1 MAEKK
6 IIKIYLLK
14 KRLLGAFFVIW
25 YNFIMKK
32 IKLKENKKMERFKC
46 DNSKMMQ
53 LAINSKNYHKKKLE
67 EKLLIQLNNLNNTLN
82 KNKILELIEIA
93 GDSRKYLV
101 RNFMSGISKGI
112 GIGIGFSIITALIVY
127 VMQKIIRLNIP
138 VLSQYIS
145 DIVEIVERTK

>member
-1 MAEKK
+1 
-6 IIKIYLLK
+6 
-14 KRLLGAFFVIW
+14 
-25 YNFIMKK
+25 MKK
-32 IKLKENKKMERFKC
+32 IRLKENKKIERFKC

-82 KNKILELIEIA
+82 KNKVLELIEIA

-101 RNFMSGISKGI
+101 RNFMSGI

>member
-1 MAEKK
+1 
-6 IIKIYLLK
+6 
-14 KRLLGAFFVIW
+14 
-25 YNFIMKK
+25 MKK
-32 IKLKENKKMERFKC
+32 IRLKENNKIEKFKC

-53 LAINSKNYHKKKLE
+53 LAINSKNYHKKKIE

-82 KNKILELIEIA
+82 KNKVLELIEIA
-93 GDSRKYLV
+93 GNSRKYLA
-101 RNFMSGISKGI
+101 RNFMSGISRGI

>member
-1 MAEKK
+1 
-6 IIKIYLLK
+6 
-14 KRLLGAFFVIW
+14 
-25 YNFIMKK
+25 MKK
-32 IKLKENKKMERFKC
+32 IRLKENKKIERFKC

-53 LAINSKNYHKKKLE
+53 LAINSKNYHKKKL
-67 EKLLIQLNNLNNTLN
+67 NNLNNTLN
-82 KNKILELIEIA
+82 KNKVLELIEIA

-101 RNFMSGISKGI
+101 RNFMSGISRGI

>member
-1 MAEKK
+1 
-6 IIKIYLLK
+6 
-14 KRLLGAFFVIW
+14 
-25 YNFIMKK
+25 MKK
-32 IKLKENKKMERFKC
+32 IRLKENKKIERFKC

-67 EKLLIQLNNLNNTLN
+67 EELLIQLNNLNNTLN
-82 KNKILELIEIA
+82 KNKVL
-93 GDSRKYLV
+93 DSRKYLV

-112 GIGIGFSIITALIVY
+112 GIGIGFSIITALIIY

>member
-1 MAEKK
+1 
-6 IIKIYLLK
+6 
-14 KRLLGAFFVIW
+14 
-25 YNFIMKK
+25 MKK
-32 IKLKENKKMERFKC
+32 IRLKENKKIERFKC

-82 KNKILELIEIA
+82 KNKVLELIEIA

-101 RNFMSGISKGI
+101 RTSPTLIQIQVSGISKGI

>member
-1 MAEKK
+1 
-6 IIKIYLLK
+6 
-14 KRLLGAFFVIW
+14 
-25 YNFIMKK
+25 MKK
-32 IKLKENKKMERFKC
+32 IRLKENKKIERFKC

-53 LAINSKNYHKKKLE
+53 RTINARNYYQKLE
-67 EKLLIQLNNLNNTLN
+67 EKLLIQLNNLNYTLN
-82 KNKILELIEIA
+82 KNKVLELIEIA

-101 RNFMSGISKGI
+101 RNFMSGISRGI

-145 DIVEIVERTK
+145 DIIEIVERTK

>member
-1 MAEKK
+1 
-6 IIKIYLLK
+6 
-14 KRLLGAFFVIW
+14 
-25 YNFIMKK
+25 MKK
-32 IKLKENKKMERFKC
+32 IRLKENKKIERFKC

-82 KNKILELIEIA
+82 KNKVLELIEIA

-112 GIGIGFSIITALIVY
+112 GIGIGFSIITALIIY
-127 VMQKIIRLNIP
+127 VMQIIRLNIP

>member
-1 MAEKK
+1 
-6 IIKIYLLK
+6 
-14 KRLLGAFFVIW
+14 
-25 YNFIMKK
+25 MKK
-32 IKLKENKKMERFKC
+32 IRLKENKKIERFKC

-67 EKLLIQLNNLNNTLN
+67 EELLIQLNNLNNTLN
-82 KNKILELIEIA
+82 KNKVLELIEIA

-101 RNFMSGISKGI
+101 RISKGI
-112 GIGIGFSIITALIVY
+112 GIGIGFSIIIALIIY

>member
-1 MAEKK
+1 
-6 IIKIYLLK
+6 
-14 KRLLGAFFVIW
+14 
-25 YNFIMKK
+25 MKK
-32 IKLKENKKMERFKC
+32 IRLKENKKIERFKC

-53 LAINSKNYHKKKLE
+53 LATNSKNYHKKKLE
-67 EKLLIQLNNLNNTLN
+67 EKLLIQLN
-82 KNKILELIEIA
+82 KNKVLELIEIA

-112 GIGIGFSIITALIVY
+112 GIGIGFSIITALIIY

>member
-1 MAEKK
+1 
-6 IIKIYLLK
+6 
-14 KRLLGAFFVIW
+14 
-25 YNFIMKK
+25 MKK
-32 IKLKENKKMERFKC
+32 IRLKENRKIERFKC

-53 LAINSKNYHKKKLE
+53 LATNSKNYHKKKLE

-82 KNKILELIEIA
+82 KNKVLELIEIA

-112 GIGIGFSIITALIVY
+112 GFSIITALIIY

>member
-1 MAEKK
+1 
-6 IIKIYLLK
+6 
-14 KRLLGAFFVIW
+14 
-25 YNFIMKK
+25 MKK
-32 IKLKENKKMERFKC
+32 IRLKENKKIERFKC

-67 EKLLIQLNNLNNTLN
+67 EKLLI
-82 KNKILELIEIA
+82 LELIEIA
-93 GDSRKYLV
+93 GDSIKYLV

-112 GIGIGFSIITALIVY
+112 GIGIGFSIITALIIY

>member
-1 MAEKK
+1 
-6 IIKIYLLK
+6 
-14 KRLLGAFFVIW
+14 
-25 YNFIMKK
+25 MKK
-32 IKLKENKKMERFKC
+32 IRLKENKKIERFKC

-82 KNKILELIEIA
+82 KNKVLELIEIA

-112 GIGIGFSIITALIVY
+112 SSSEISANGFSFLIFF
-127 VMQKIIRLNIP
+127 
-138 VLSQYIS
+138 SCIS
-145 DIVEIVERTK
+145 RCFSA

>member
-1 MAEKK
+1 
-6 IIKIYLLK
+6 
-14 KRLLGAFFVIW
+14 
-25 YNFIMKK
+25 MKK
-32 IKLKENKKMERFKC
+32 IRLKENKKIERFKC

-53 LAINSKNYHKKKLE
+53 LAINSNKKKLE

-82 KNKILELIEIA
+82 KNKVLELIEIA

-112 GIGIGFSIITALIVY
+112 GIGIGFSIITALIIY

>member
-1 MAEKK
+1 
-6 IIKIYLLK
+6 
-14 KRLLGAFFVIW
+14 
-25 YNFIMKK
+25 MKK
-32 IKLKENKKMERFKC
+32 IRLKENKKIKKFRC

-53 LAINSKNYHKKKLE
+53 LAINSRNYHKKKLE
-67 EKLLIQLNNLNNTLN
+67 KKLLNNLNNTLN
-82 KNKILELIEIA
+82 KNKVLELIEIA